1 MGPNIRL
8 RDDYWACFVGGLCVG
23 RVEDYSTKG
32 CLMRWDT
39 ETRYKLLLDINNTIV
54 THKSQQGLF
63 NALSRELHKHFR
75 YDRLAIILYDSENKS
90 IKYFASADGVR
101 LGGNVAH
108 QSRPLANGDIARI
121 VISSGQ
127 PAIFDDLT
135 QYSDL
140 SSIGA
145 LVKAGLTSTFAF
157 PMVVRDQILGSIHF
171 SYRKKP
177 SAVTELA
184 EVLGAVSKQIAIAV
198 DNMLAY
204 TSLQQTNQHLQEEK
218 NFLLENTNDYQ
229 VDGFFFESLIM
240 RQVIAVID
248 QVANTDETILLT
260 GETGTGKDFLARL
273 IHQKSPR
280 NAHLFV
286 KTNCPGLTTS
296 LFESELFGHAKGA
309 FTGAEK
315 QRLGRFELA
324 DKGTIFLDEIGELPL
339 GLQAKLLQVLQEKRF
354 ERVGESSS
362 TNIDARVIAATNK
375 DLFESV
381 QNGEFRQDLFYRL
394 DTVTINVPALRER
407 LDDIPLLVNN
417 INSIEAKRM
426 RRPPPIYTDQVFNIL
441 SQYDWPGNI
450 RELKNMVKRLLI
462 LNPGEHVDAGT
473 IARTFPISSSNISLS
488 KDFHSLQEAERAHII
503 EALKTTRGMVG
514 GKKGAAHLL
523 DIPRSTLQ
531 YRLKKS
537 KVNPDDYR

>member
-1 MGPNIRL
+1 
-8 RDDYWACFVGGLCVG
+8 
-23 RVEDYSTKG
+23 
-32 CLMRWDT
+32 MRWNT
-39 ETRYKLLLDINNTIV
+39 ETRYKLLLEINNTIV

-63 NALSRELHKHFR
+63 NALSQELHRHFNF
-75 YDRLAIILYDSENKS
+75 DRMAIILYNSEKKS
-90 IKYFASADGVR
+90 IKYFASADGVQP
-101 LGGNVAH
+101 GGIVAH
-108 QSRPLANGDIARI
+108 QSRPLAKGDIARI

-135 QYSDL
+135 QYGDM

-145 LVKAGLTSTFAF
+145 MVEAGLTSTLAF
-157 PMVVRDQILGSIHF
+157 PMIVRDQLLGSIHF

-177 SAVTELA
+177 SSFTELA
-184 EVLGAVSKQIAIAV
+184 DVLGAVSKQIAIAV

-218 NFLLENTNDYQ
+218 KFLLQNSNDYQ
-229 VDGFFFESLIM
+229 VDGFFFKSMIM
-240 RQVIAVID
+240 LQVIAMID

-273 IHQKSPR
+273 IHEKSQR
-280 NAHLFV
+280 SNHLFV

-339 GLQAKLLQVLQEKRF
+339 ELQAKLLQVLQEKRF
-354 ERVGESSS
+354 ERVGESSP
-362 TNIDARVIAATNK
+362 TPVDARIIAATNK
-375 DLFESV
+375 DLLESV

-407 LDDIPLLVNN
+407 PDDIPLLVDN
-417 INSIEAKRM
+417 ITSIEAKRM
-426 RRPPPIYTDQVFNIL
+426 HRPPPIYTDEVFNIL

-462 LNPGEHVDAGT
+462 LNPGEHVNAQS
-473 IARTFPISSSNISLS
+473 IARTFPMSSSNMSIA
-488 KDFHSLQEAERAHII
+488 KDFHSLQEAERTHII
-503 EALKTTRGMVG
+503 EALKTTQGMVG

-531 YRLKKS
+531 YRLKKLQI
-537 KVNPDDYR
+537 NPDDYRYSTT